1 MKRSKALMMTFY
13 VVCILLYCLTT
24 AICYKLMI
32 SIRPYFL
39 FIIIPLLLLFLILF
53 LSTFSKMCLIIF
65 SSVFGKN
72 GNDEV
77 NDGADKA
84 LIQINKFTKYSLIAL
99 FITFLTT
106 VMILDIILCVN
117 KEKYTLL
124 AISIVVWI
132 LLHTLIFR
140 EIIIL
145 IRNEKIHS

>member
-53 LSTFSKMCLIIF
+53 LSTFSKMCLIIL

-117 KEKYTLL
+117 KERYTLL

-140 EIIIL
+140 EIIIF
-145 IRNEKIHS
+145 IAIKK

>member
-53 LSTFSKMCLIIF
+53 LSTFSKMCLIIL

-117 KEKYTLL
+117 KERYTLL

>member
-53 LSTFSKMCLIIF
+53 LSTFSKMCLIIL

-117 KEKYTLL
+117 KESYTLL